1 MSSIMKGLVRE
12 DPRYT
17 WPEDNLYSARQAQIF
32 KDLGDGYY
40 LGDDSYKDDDGF
52 TKEGYTVYHKEGED
66 QFRQVSYVSMSPYD
80 NPPGHIEREIEK
92 IIQKD
97 KSRLNENKRIIG
109 HDAKDPQIAV
119 KGGAGSYTLSAL
131 KKKALGEIKALV
143 ADVQAGKFKVAAYNV
158 NQLKNTLETIAEA
171 EDEMEKSYFNEN
183 SNCKNYKQPG
193 MKKKNSKTVSNY
205 VPKKSVQEVADTRTT
220 ANQTGGFITPEYDK
234 AYATLKVKAPEL
246 YNYIRNE
253 APVPL
258 DPIMTLQALQ
268 HMGSERAVM
277 NMIKRELAK
286 DTERMYDKNHPAL
299 AENIRRLMRN
309 IIREAKKKGI
319 DGKACWD
326 RYRYAGTEKG
336 KDKCIPVRKK
346 TKESSVIKGTRR

>member
-12 DPRYT
+12 DPRYS

-52 TKEGYTVYHKEGED
+52 TKEGYTVYYKEGED

-97 KSRLNENKRIIG
+97 KSRLKENKRIIG

-131 KKKALGEIKALV
+131 KKKALGEIKELV

-171 EDEMEKSYFNEN
+171 EDEMEKSYFNE
-183 SNCKNYKQPG
+183 SSSAG
-193 MKKKNSKTVSNY
+193 MKKKNGKKVPNY

-220 ANQTGGFITPEYDK
+220 ANQTGGFITPEHDK
-234 AYATLKVKAPEL
+234 AYATLKIKAPEL

-258 DPIMTLQALQ
+258 DPIMALQAIR
-268 HMGSERAVM
+268 HMGSERAVI
-277 NMIKRELAK
+277 NMIKREIAK

-299 AENIRRLMRN
+299 TENVKRLWKKIFSEASSLGKRWSGYSAASFKSSFDAKLDENNYGRRMRSCCDSPHN
-309 IIREAKKKGI
+309 
-319 DGKACWD
+319 
-326 RYRYAGTEKG
+326 
-336 KDKCIPVRKK
+336 KDSP
-346 TKESSVIKGTRR
+346 T